1 MAKMYTLDEKLLAG
15 VPEIRIGE
23 KVYKVDDREKT
34 VKKVMALYNNGEK
47 KDIEKIDEMFKLA
60 FEPAAAKEISEMEY
74 AVGGISE
81 AVRDSNIR
89 HDGAGRYRAIS
100 RVMKSGTTSS
110 MTVS

>member
-34 VKKVMALYNNGEK
+34 VKKVMALYNNGDK

-60 FEPAAAKEISEMEY
+60 FEPAAAKEISEMNMLSEI
-74 AVGGISE
+74 VIS
-81 AVRDSNIR
+81 A
-89 HDGAGRYRAIS
+89 
-100 RVMKSGTTSS
+100 
-110 MTVS
+110 MTGQEDTERFHE